1 MSKSRKSRK
10 RTWLQKW
17 LDYMRVN
24 PPSKGPK
31 PYPEPTMD
39 DIGKVLSVDEGGNPV
54 WVEPGSGLPAITES
68 DRNKVLVVDSDG
80 NPSWGTVAST
90 DIPLGSDE
98 VVGIFKDG

>member
-17 LDYMRVN
+17 LDYMRVY

-39 DIGKVLSVDEGGNPV
+39 DIGKVLSVDDGGTRSGWSPV
-54 WVEPGSGLPAITES
+54 AVFPP
-68 DRNKVLVVDSDG
+68 
-80 NPSWGTVAST
+80 
-90 DIPLGSDE
+90 
-98 VVGIFKDG
+98 